1 MDRRG
6 FLTSA
11 GVGVAGSIGLAGV
24 AAPAAHATRPSRATG
39 APVRPEPVP
48 DGATVALVAPAGPVS
63 AAQATQTEANMA
75 ELGFATRYGPNA
87 RQQYGY
93 LAGTDEQRLAD
104 LHWAFEDDEIQAV
117 WCIKGGYGSGRLL
130 GQIDY
135 DLIQA
140 NPKPFVGFS
149 DVTALHQAF
158 LQEAGLVTFMGPVA
172 AFPATDASLAAAKGK
187 LLGAGVDE
195 LRVFDPA
202 TVTDDA
208 YKPVV
213 IVPGTAQGQ
222 LVGGN
227 ATMLRTLIGT
237 PWAPRYRGR
246 IVLLEDVGEVPY
258 RFDRQLTHLL
268 DATDIAEAAGI
279 AIGVFAD
286 STPPSDSLTLAETLE
301 DRLGDLGI
309 PVQYG
314 LPFGHIA
321 EQATIAHGQPGVL
334 DTTSQ
339 TLTVLDGEQR
349 RRGAGPGS
357 TTVVVPPSTITEVPG
372 WALQ

>member
-1 MDRRG
+1 MNRRG
-6 FLTSA
+6 FLASTSI
-11 GVGVAGSIGLAGV
+11 GVAGTLGLAD
-24 AAPAAHATRPSRATG
+24 AATSAAHAARPDRLTG
-39 APVRPEPVP
+39 RPRRPGPVP
-48 DGATVALVAPAGPVS
+48 EGATVALIAPAGPVTDEQ
-63 AAQATQTEANMA
+63 AAQTETNMA
-75 ELGFATRYGPNA
+75 ALGFATRYGPNS
-87 RQQYGY
+87 REQYGY

-130 GQIDY
+130 GRIDY
-135 DLIQA
+135 DLIRDH
-140 NPKPFVGFS
+140 PKPFVGFS
-149 DVTALHQAF
+149 DITALHQAF
-158 LQEAGLVTFMGPVA
+158 LHEAGLVTFMGPVA
-172 AFPATDASLAAAKGK
+172 AFPVTDQSLAAAKRK
-187 LLGAGVDE
+187 LLGAGTDE

-208 YKPVV
+208 YRPVV
-213 IVPGTAQGQ
+213 VVPGTAQGQ

-246 IVLLEDVGEVPY
+246 IVLLEDVSEVPY

-268 DATDIAEAAGI
+268 DATDLSEAAGI
-279 AIGVFAD
+279 AVGVFAS
-286 STPPSDSLTLAETLE
+286 STPPADSLTLAETMK

-334 DTTSQ
+334 DTAAQ
-339 TLTVLDGEQR
+339 TLTVLDGEG
-349 RRGAGPGS
+349 RRGRGAS
-357 TTVVVPPSTITEVPG
+357 TSLHAPKGAPAKVPD
-372 WALQ
+372 WAMR